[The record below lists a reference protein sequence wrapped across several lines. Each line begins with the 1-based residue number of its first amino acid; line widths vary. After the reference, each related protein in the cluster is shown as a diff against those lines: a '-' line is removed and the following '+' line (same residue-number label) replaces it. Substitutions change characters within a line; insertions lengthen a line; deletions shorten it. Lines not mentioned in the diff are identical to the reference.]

1 MAFFENFK
9 ALLTHHAVFS
19 LGMLLFAGYFT
30 GKLAE
35 KIKLPSITGYI
46 IAGLVLGQSLLGMIH
61 QEIAH
66 QLTSVTEIAL
76 GIIALTI
83 GGEFYHQKL
92 RKIGS
97 TIFIMIF
104 FEVIGAFILVT
115 TVLYFVGLDIRYAL
129 ILGAIS
135 TATAPAATVII
146 IRELRARGNF
156 IDFLYGI
163 VAFDDALCVIIFS
176 IIFALV
182 APLLSGTGIHS
193 GSSVIIGA
201 FHAIKELF
209 LSCLLGLTGG
219 VFLHFSTRK
228 KYKTNEILIISL
240 AVIFLTTSIAIV
252 LNLSLLLANMFLGAI
267 LVNLSLKNKRIFQI
281 IEPITP
287 PVFALFF
294 ILAGTELDIKVFSKG
309 IVIVYGLIYI
319 LTRFTGKYL
328 GIYISSVL
336 TSAPLNIRKYMGLC
350 LFPQA
355 GVAIGLALFVQTSP
369 VMNSAPAAVSE
380 FLVLLVNIVLFSIFV
395 NELIG
400 PAISKF
406 GIVKG
411 AEL

>member
-1 MAFFENFK
+1 
-9 ALLTHHAVFS
+9 
-19 LGMLLFAGYFT
+19 MLLFAGYFT

-46 IAGLVLGQSLLGMIH
+46 IAGIVLSQSMLGMIH

-104 FEVIGAFILVT
+104 FEVIGAFVFVT
-115 TVLYFVGLDIRYAL
+115 TILYFIGLDIRYAL

-135 TATAPAATVII
+135 TATAPATTVII

-156 IDFLYGI
+156 IDYLYGI

-176 IIFALV
+176 IVFALV
-182 APLLSGTGIHS
+182 TPLLAGVGIHS
-193 GSSVIIGA
+193 ESSVIMGF
-201 FHAIKELF
+201 FHALKELL

-219 VFLHFSTRK
+219 ISLHFLTRK

-240 AVIFLTTSIAIV
+240 AIIFLTTSIAIV
-252 LNLSLLLANMFLGAI
+252 LNLSLLMANMFLGAI

-294 ILAGTELDIKVFSKG
+294 ILAGTELDINVFSKG
-309 IVIVYGLIYI
+309 IVIVYGIVYI
-319 LTRFTGKYL
+319 FARFAGKYL
-328 GIYISSVL
+328 GIYFSSVL
-336 TSAPLNIRKYMGLC
+336 TSAPSNIRKFLGLC

-380 FLVLLVNIVLFSIFV
+380 VLVLLVNIVLFSIFI

-406 GIVKG
+406 GIIKG